1 MVRWPSGV
9 TSTRQRPVG
18 SPPLAAGGVEK
29 VTPAVRMSWP
39 KTSPNWSLDVLPMK
53 PARPPNEAMPTMV
66 LATEPPEISMA
77 GPMSP

>member
-18 SPPLAAGGVEK
+18 SLPFAAAGVVN

-39 KTSPNWSLDVLPMK
+39 KIWPNWSSAVLPMK
-53 PARPPNEAMPTMV
+53 PAWPPNEATPTMV
-66 LATEPPEISMA
+66 LAPEPPEISTA
-77 GPMSP
+77 GPMSS